1 LVDATAFVGKAFL
14 VKEPLWSPRTERL
27 TDLRACMELNLEF
40 AALMILS
47 NLFIWSIVQIW

>member
-1 LVDATAFVGKAFL
+1 FVGKAFL